1 MGEYVGRFGETS
13 FSIDLRSQLML
24 ESYVSALDQAMG
36 MIIVKGMINNITRIT
51 STCFLNFIHCE
62 IIFFTYTVNNQ
73 IILKTITAYL
83 V

>member
-36 MIIVKGMINNITRIT
+36 ELASKPLGRYED
-51 STCFLNFIHCE
+51 LNFGGWDDEAAKATTPELLSGQNLFMCIRQR
-62 IIFFTYTVNNQ
+62 IV
-73 IILKTITAYL
+73 
-83 V
+83 